1 MFHMLTC
8 FDLKPKHSIEEF
20 QKSLT
25 DYTAHMHEL
34 DLVEGHSPIGLRQS
48 DTILDTDDER
58 KQKYFMIMH
67 FRDREQSDNAVLILR
82 ILKNQLN
89 HFIQTHTRKRKTLF
103 LLVGKISSNFVNCN
117 NLKKFRKNFYFCRVS

>member
-1 MFHMLTC
+1 MLTC
-8 FDLKPKHSIEEF
+8 FDLKPKHSIKEF

-25 DYTAHMHEL
+25 DYTAHMREL

-67 FRDREQSDNAVLILR
+67 FRDREQSDNAVAYIKNLEETSKSLHTNAYSKTQNLI
-82 ILKNQLN
+82 
-89 HFIQTHTRKRKTLF
+89 FISWED
-103 LLVGKISSNFVNCN
+103 IE
-117 NLKKFRKNFYFCRVS
+117 

>member
-1 MFHMLTC
+1 MLTC

-34 DLVEGHSPIGLRQS
+34 DLVESHGPIGLRQS

-58 KQKYFMIMH
+58 KQKYFMLMH
-67 FRDREQSDNAVLILR
+67 FRDREQSDNAVTYIKNLEEPAKSLHTNTYSKTQNLI
-82 ILKNQLN
+82 
-89 HFIQTHTRKRKTLF
+89 FISWED
-103 LLVGKISSNFVNCN
+103 IE
-117 NLKKFRKNFYFCRVS
+117 

>member
-8 FDLKPKHSIEEF
+8 FDLKPKHSIKEF

-25 DYTAHMHEL
+25 DYTTHMREL

-58 KQKYFMIMH
+58 KQKYFMLMH
-67 FRDREQSDNAVLILR
+67 FRDREQSDNAVTYIKNLEEPAKSLHTNAYSKTQNLI
-82 ILKNQLN
+82 
-89 HFIQTHTRKRKTLF
+89 FISWED
-103 LLVGKISSNFVNCN
+103 IE
-117 NLKKFRKNFYFCRVS
+117 

>member
-8 FDLKPKHSIEEF
+8 FDLKPKHSIKEF

-34 DLVEGHSPIGLRQS
+34 DLVESHSPIGLRQS

-67 FRDREQSDNAVLILR
+67 IRDREQSDNAVTYIKNLEEPSKSLHTNAYSKTQNLI
-82 ILKNQLN
+82 
-89 HFIQTHTRKRKTLF
+89 FISWED
-103 LLVGKISSNFVNCN
+103 IE
-117 NLKKFRKNFYFCRVS
+117 

>member
-34 DLVEGHSPIGLRQS
+34 DLVES
-48 DTILDTDDER
+48 T
-58 KQKYFMIMH
+58 
-67 FRDREQSDNAVLILR
+67 V
-82 ILKNQLN
+82 QLAYAKATQ
-89 HFIQTHTRKRKTLF
+89 F
-103 LLVGKISSNFVNCN
+103 
-117 NLKKFRKNFYFCRVS
+117 

>member
-8 FDLKPKHSIEEF
+8 FDLKPKHSIKEF
-20 QKSLT
+20 QKSLAHYT
-25 DYTAHMHEL
+25 DHMREL

-67 FRDREQSDNAVLILR
+67 FRDREQSDNAVAYIQNLEEPSKSLHTNAYSKTQNLI
-82 ILKNQLN
+82 
-89 HFIQTHTRKRKTLF
+89 FISWED
-103 LLVGKISSNFVNCN
+103 IE
-117 NLKKFRKNFYFCRVS
+117 

>member
-20 QKSLT
+20 QKSLAQYT
-25 DYTAHMHEL
+25 DHMREL

-67 FRDREQSDNAVLILR
+67 FRDREQSDNAVAYIKNLEEPSKSLHTNTYSKTQNLI
-82 ILKNQLN
+82 
-89 HFIQTHTRKRKTLF
+89 FISWED
-103 LLVGKISSNFVNCN
+103 IE
-117 NLKKFRKNFYFCRVS
+117 

>member
-1 MFHMLTC
+1 MLTC

-25 DYTAHMHEL
+25 QYTVHMHAI
-34 DLVEGHSPIGLRQS
+34 DLVESHSPIGLRQS

-67 FRDREQSDNAVLILR
+67 FRDREQSNKAVAYIMNLEEPAKSLHTSTYSKTQNLI
-82 ILKNQLN
+82 
-89 HFIQTHTRKRKTLF
+89 FISWED
-103 LLVGKISSNFVNCN
+103 IE
-117 NLKKFRKNFYFCRVS
+117 